1 MGASSLVAR
10 SMRDPGS
17 SSSAL
22 RSKSTCS
29 AAGPL
34 FGHGL
39 GSSSSSSLAV
49 KSTSRRSAG
58 SSDPLCGRKPG
69 NCSSALKGQSMRD
82 PGSSSLALQSKSTS
96 GAGGPMFGHG
106 LGFFSSSSH
115 AVKITSRRSAG
126 SSDPGTCSSAL
137 KGKVWKRRQ
146 SLEFEDCF
154 VPCTSPSQRV
164 HLVNSLVRPSSSQD
178 THDMHGDMSSCGS
191 VHGGGVHVNS
201 SGIVHLN
208 SGGAVVHRNSCN
220 LHAAGVRG
228 GTKAS
233 SMSTRIG
240 VRCPA
245 VEKLA
250 SPQQAPGSLH
260 GEVWAGILLKRG
272 PKIFREVEIVPGCA
286 VTVACPSCLDH
297 SPEPPW
303 PGRIIRNMLGRS
315 LEEKNVVGSGVWLF
329 RCALQGKSLFSAL
342 DALGDW
348 VRKGSYHTA
357 WAVPVIPC
365 ALVRV
370 RMDRAPLSGHTL
382 ESGAGHC

>member
-1 MGASSLVAR
+1 MRSTTLRSDPQCGQ

-22 RSKSTCS
+22 RSKSTS
-29 AAGPL
+29 GAGGPM

-39 GSSSSSSLAV
+39 GSFSSSSLAV

-69 NCSSALKGQSMRD
+69 
-82 PGSSSLALQSKSTS
+82 
-96 GAGGPMFGHG
+96 
-106 LGFFSSSSH
+106 
-115 AVKITSRRSAG
+115 
-126 SSDPGTCSSAL
+126 TCSSPL

-146 SLEFEDCF
+146 SSEFEDSF

-178 THDMHGDMSSCGS
+178 THDMHGDMNSCGS

-260 GEVWAGILLKRG
+260 GEVWASILQKQG
-272 PKIFREVEIVPGCA
+272 PQISREFEIVPGCV
-286 VTVACPSCLDH
+286 VTVACPSCPDH
-297 SPEPPW
+297 SPEPPG
-303 PGRIIRNMLGRS
+303 PGRIMRMLGWTQ
-315 LEEKNVVGSGVWLF
+315 LEKTDESGVWVF
-329 RCALQGKSLFSAL
+329 RGALQGRLL
-342 DALGDW
+342 
-348 VRKGSYHTA
+348 KGKPIMRNRSRS
-357 WAVPVIPC
+357 I
-365 ALVRV
+365 LK
-370 RMDRAPLSGHTL
+370 
-382 ESGAGHC
+382 